1 RSEFMDSRPKY
12 RASTTADVASLI
24 RAMIA
29 LRLLHRTVTHRL
41 DLVAVGIAEECA
53 VVGGVIVAQAG
64 WAVVDAAGGDT
75 RAPERVHLASRFRL
89 EAPMPAGGL
98 VRLRALVDGDVDAIR
113 MLSVGPFAIAE
124 PAVAAADLDDF
135 ERLHD
140 RVVEPLGRGEI

>member
-1 RSEFMDSRPKY
+1 MDSRPTY
-12 RASTTADVASLI
+12 RASTTADVALLI

-29 LRLLHRTVTHRL
+29 LRLLHRAVTHRL

-98 VRLRALVDGDVDAIR
+98 VRLRALVDGDVDAVR
-113 MLSVGPFAIAE
+113 MLNICHVLVADA
-124 PAVAAADLDDF
+124 AV
-135 ERLHD
+135 RS
-140 RVVEPLGRGEI
+140 